1 MNTPADPPELRVRLM
16 FALGQLF
23 DEPVISSETGKV
35 AVPTPDSLRLLEPY
49 LVVFRDIL
57 LRTSGTEKRVSV
69 FAEFGSLV
77 AALTWEW
84 PQVAVI
90 GVTDADGNLSEACC
104 YPSMEQACRE
114 FDVERLRM
122 ISSNNRSERP

>member
-1 MNTPADPPELRVRLM
+1 M

-49 LVVFRDIL
+49 LVLFRDIL

-69 FAEFGSLV
+69 FAEFGRLV